1 MEQRRGGRSTQVSPR
16 PPSNGRQAPV
26 KVRPIAPSPTRLAGY
41 RTIERRRS
49 LPLVLKAGLT
59 LAIVA
64 LAGGVLYVAGGS
76 VGPAVGS
83 VVDSL
88 GGIVDTVG
96 SVVASPAPT
105 EAPPV
110 ADAPSI
116 EEPEEPYTNDEQI
129 DVTVNVPLDVVGLED
144 HLVRLWVTV
153 GDAQPTVVAEVP
165 VGPTAV
171 LLVPDV
177 RLEDGR
183 NDFQASIVGPGGESE
198 LSAIASWILDTS
210 KPKLTIIEPKNNL
223 ATTRD
228 AITIKGKTQAAS
240 SVRVRNE
247 ANDAI
252 ATVDAD
258 SDGLFKARIALAA
271 GINAIQITTT
281 DPAGNTNEASLRV
294 RKGSGELVI
303 VLTGSAYRFNAAKL
317 PKSASFTVTVTG
329 PDGRRVAD
337 ATALFTVS
345 VPGLEAIV
353 SSEIATGRDG
363 RATFTTNI
371 PKGALPGSGLA
382 TVLVSTPKSGQ
393 GTDRQV
399 LTVR

>member
-1 MEQRRGGRSTQVSPR
+1 M
-16 PPSNGRQAPV
+16 
-26 KVRPIAPSPTRLAGY
+26 KVRPIAPSPTRLASY
-41 RTIERRRS
+41 RTVERRRG
-49 LPLVLKAGLT
+49 LPLVLKAALT

-83 VVDSL
+83 VVNSL
-88 GGIVDTVG
+88 GGIVETIG

-116 EEPEEPYTNDEQI
+116 DEPEEPYTNDEVI
-129 DVTVNVPLDVVGLED
+129 ALTVNVPPDVVGLED
-144 HLVRLWVTV
+144 HLVRLWVAV
-153 GDAQPTVVAEVP
+153 EDAEPAVVTEVP

-171 LLVPDV
+171 LLIPEV
-177 RLEDGR
+177 RLADGR

-198 LSAIASWILDTS
+198 RSAIASWTLDTS
-210 KPKLTIIEPKNNL
+210 KPKLTITAPKDNV
-223 ATTRD
+223 ATTKD

-252 ATVDAD
+252 ATVEADA
-258 SDGLFKARIALAA
+258 DGLFKARIALAT
-271 GINAIQITTT
+271 GFNTIEVTTT
-281 DPAGNTNEASLRV
+281 DLAGNSNDASLTV
-294 RKGSGELVI
+294 RKGSGRLVV
-303 VLTGSAYRFNAAKL
+303 VLTGSAYRFNSAKL
-317 PKSASFTVTVTG
+317 PKSVSFTVTVTG
-329 PDGRRVAD
+329 PDGRRVPD
-337 ATALFTVS
+337 ATALFTVT

-353 SSEIATGRDG
+353 SSEIQTGSDG
-363 RATFTTNI
+363 RATFTTSI

-382 TVLVSTPKSGQ
+382 TVLVSTPKFGQ